1 MRRNLIIVL
10 ALGVVTAALYGR
22 VWQYGFA
29 NLDDPA
35 YVMENQHVLGGLTL
49 TGLGW
54 AFTHVILGNW
64 HPLTTL
70 SLMLD
75 ATLFGNWAGGFH
87 ITNVLLHTLSTVLL
101 FILLER
107 TTGAV
112 WRSAMVAAL
121 FAWHPLH
128 VEPVVWI
135 SSRKDVLS
143 TLFLLLTMLAYVRYA
158 ARARLGNYLLVL
170 VLFVLGLMAKPMLVT
185 LPFLL
190 LLLDYWPLGRWQ
202 LGQHTPASSGV
213 GAKMPP
219 VPLRALILEKLPM
232 LALSAAFSV
241 VAFIAQG
248 DAVSS
253 REQFPLSVRLTN
265 VPISYVRYLKKL
277 LWPDDLAIFYPH
289 PLSIRFLLVLA
300 ALCFLAMV
308 TIWVVANGKRQPYLL
323 VGWFWYLGSLVPV
336 IGIVQL
342 GAQAIADRYTYVP
355 LIGLFIM
362 AVWTAPRIPAPS
374 SARLTTGGA
383 VAILI
388 ACLTS
393 TSVQLG
399 YWKDNICLFTRD
411 LAVTASNSLAH
422 YNLALAL
429 AAAGRTDESIEHF
442 EATLQ
447 TSPGLPTAW
456 NNLGIAFF
464 VKGRLDS
471 AAEQFRM
478 ALKVKPDFADAHNNL
493 ANILFA
499 QGNLDEAIE
508 HYREAL
514 RIEPTH
520 ANAENNLRRVLET
533 REQKEKK

>member
-1 MRRNLIIVL
+1 M
-10 ALGVVTAALYGR
+10 
-22 VWQYGFA
+22 
-29 NLDDPA
+29 
-35 YVMENQHVLGGLTL
+35 
-49 TGLGW
+49 
-54 AFTHVILGNW
+54 
-64 HPLTTL
+64 
-70 SLMLD
+70 
-75 ATLFGNWAGGFH
+75 
-87 ITNVLLHTLSTVLL
+87 
-101 FILLER
+101 
-107 TTGAV
+107 
-112 WRSAMVAAL
+112 
-121 FAWHPLH
+121 
-128 VEPVVWI
+128 
-135 SSRKDVLS
+135 
-143 TLFLLLTMLAYVRYA
+143 
-158 ARARLGNYLLVL
+158 
-170 VLFVLGLMAKPMLVT
+170 
-185 LPFLL
+185 L
-190 LLLDYWPLGRWQ
+190 LLLDYWPLGRLQ
-202 LGQHTPASSGV
+202 LGQDKPAPSAV
-213 GAKMPP
+213 GP
-219 VPLRALILEKLPM
+219 VPLRALLLEKLP
-232 LALSAAFSV
+232 LIVLSVAFSV
-241 VAFIAQG
+241 VAFRAQG

-253 REQFPLSVRLTN
+253 LEQFPLSIRLAN
-265 VPISYVRYLKKL
+265 VPLSYVRYMRKMF
-277 LWPDDLAIFYPH
+277 WPDDLAIFYPH

-323 VGWFWYLGSLVPV
+323 VGWLWYLGSLVPV

-362 AVWTAPRIPAPS
+362 TAWVGPQLQVRS
-374 SARLTTGGA
+374 SIRLTTIGA
-383 VAILI
+383 SAILL
-388 ACLTS
+388 ACLAS

-399 YWKDNICLFTRD
+399 FWKDNISLFTRD

-442 EATLQ
+442 EATLK

-471 AAEQFRM
+471 AAERFRM

-520 ANAENNLRRVLET
+520 ANAERNLRRALET
-533 REQKEKK
+533 KVQKEKK